1 MLMIIYML
9 KPVLSLPEIDAT
21 LQGLTPGDRS
31 IKEVYPDFLEK
42 MAVRMAKD
50 HRKEGLDV
58 ALVPFARGKVLE
70 DYIAYGKRNQF
81 GGIVYLQKETA
92 IYAIDLTVQEIRPV
106 EIKQMQG
113 GTQS

>member
-1 MLMIIYML
+1 MLL
-9 KPVLSLPEIDAT
+9 
-21 LQGLTPGDRS
+21 
-31 IKEVYPDFLEK
+31 YPDFLEK